1 MATSSSGTAASV
13 LGKEPLYHRQSPLA
27 RMLGRDWYVAT
38 PFVIPML
45 VVLVGFI
52 AYPFLSA
59 IWLSLNAKMVGA
71 EPRFIGL
78 ANYQKLLGDAAFQ
91 RVATTSAIYT
101 FFGVGVKFLVGLT
114 AALVLHEALRPKNL
128 WRMLLFL
135 PWSIPVVIGAYTWRW
150 LYDDMSGILSLSLI
164 NLGITKD
171 YVLWLANKE
180 YTLRSILAVVVW
192 QGTPFYTMNFLAGLA
207 AIPGELYEAAEVD
220 GAGVFAKFWHITLP
234 GLVPVII
241 IVLMLSTIWTANDMQ
256 YVYILTRGG
265 PQGVSEVFPY
275 YAYKTAIEVRNLAL
289 GATVPLMFF
298 PFLAVIMY
306 FLTGRML
313 QED

>member
-1 MATSSSGTAASV
+1 MAATETPSAHGI
-13 LGKEPLYHRQSPLA
+13 GKEPLFRRKSPLDVF
-27 RMLGRDWYVAT
+27 LGRDWRVSSV
-38 PFVIPML
+38 FVLPVL

-59 IWLSLNAKMVGA
+59 IWLSLNAKMVGGEA
-71 EPRFIGL
+71 RFIGL
-78 ANYQKLLGDAAFQ
+78 ANYQKLLGDDAFR

-101 FFGVGVKFLVGLT
+101 LFGVGLKFVVGLA

-150 LYDDMSGILSLSLI
+150 IYDDLSGVLSQTLI
-164 NLGITKD
+164 QLGLTQD
-171 YVLWLANKE
+171 YILWLANKDL
-180 YTLRSILAVVVW
+180 TLRSILAVVVW

-207 AIPGELYEAAEVD
+207 AIPSELYEAAEVD
-220 GAGVFAKFWHITLP
+220 GASVLRKFWHITVP
-234 GLVPVII
+234 GMVPVII

-275 YAYKTAIEVRNLAL
+275 FAYKTAIEVRNLGL

-306 FLTGRML
+306 FLTARML
-313 QED
+313 KED

>member
-1 MATSSSGTAASV
+1 MAATETSAPRDETGH
-13 LGKEPLYHRQSPLA
+13 EPVRHRKPRLA
-27 RMLGRDWYVAT
+27 VILGRDWQASSL
-38 PFVIPML
+38 FVLPML
-45 VVLVGFI
+45 IVLVGFI

-59 IWLSLNAKMVGA
+59 IWLSLNSKMIGGEA
-71 EPRFIGL
+71 QFIGL
-78 ANYQKLLGDAAFQ
+78 ANYQKLLGDNAFQ
-91 RVATTSAIYT
+91 RLATTSVIYT
-101 FFGVGVKFLVGLT
+101 VVGVGLKFVVGLV

-135 PWSIPVVIGAYTWRW
+135 PWSIPAVIGAYTWRW
-150 LYDDMSGILSLSLI
+150 IYDDMSGVLSQTVI
-164 NLGITKD
+164 QLGLTKD
-171 YVLWLANKE
+171 YILWLANKDL
-180 YTLRSILAVVVW
+180 TLRSILAVVVW

-207 AIPGELYEAAEVD
+207 AIPKEQYEAAEVD
-220 GAGVFAKFWHITLP
+220 GAGALRKFLHITLP

-256 YVYILTRGG
+256 HVYILTRGG
-265 PQGVSEVFPY
+265 PQGVSEIFPY

-313 QED
+313 KED

>member
-1 MATSSSGTAASV
+1 MATTETGSVDSV
-13 LGKEPLYHRQSPLA
+13 LGREPLVHRRPRLA
-27 RMLGRDWYVAT
+27 ILLGRDWQVSSL
-38 PFVIPML
+38 FVVPML

-59 IWLSLNAKMVGA
+59 IWLSLNSKMIGGEAHFV
-71 EPRFIGL
+71 GL
-78 ANYQKLLGDAAFQ
+78 ANYQKLLGDSAFR

-101 FFGVGVKFLVGLT
+101 FFGVGLKFIVGLI

-150 LYDDMSGILSLSLI
+150 LYDDMSGVLSQTLLQ
-164 NLGITKD
+164 LGLTKD
-171 YVLWLANKE
+171 YVLWLANKDL
-180 YTLRSILAVVVW
+180 TLRSILAVVVW
-192 QGTPFYTMNFLAGLA
+192 QGTPFYMMNFLAGLA
-207 AIPGELYEAAEVD
+207 AIPGELHEAAEVD
-220 GAGVFAKFWHITLP
+220 GAGVLRKFLHITLP

-275 YAYKTAIEVRNLAL
+275 YAYKTAIEVKNLAL

-298 PFLAVIMY
+298 PFLAIIMY

-313 QED
+313 EED